1 MRQGQYPSQLSHQ
14 VMARRTREGLASSV
28 SRMAS
33 SVVAIM
39 APSSVVAIMTP
50 SSVVATMAY
59 ASSSILVIVVVLT
72 SSVVP
77 PTTVA
82 RCAPASAA
90 SRHWARS
97 SSGPVSGGQRGN

>member
-59 ASSSILVIVVVLT
+59 SSSSILVIVVVLT
-72 SSVVP
+72 SVVT

-82 RCAPASAA
+82 RCAPASTA

-97 SSGPVSGGQRGN
+97 SSCPVSGGQRGN

>member
-59 ASSSILVIVVVLT
+59 SSSSILVIVVVLT
-72 SSVVP
+72 SVVT

-82 RCAPASAA
+82 RCAPASTA